1 MTAAERIA
9 LRLDEAERIQHLL
22 REAGAGHALRPLAAR
37 IAALR
42 TCLADCADTEEE
54 ASAEALP
61 APPETDIGRHL
72 AQPLCPQEAA

>member
-54 ASAEALP
+54 AAA

-72 AQPLCPQEAA
+72 AQPLCSQEVA